1 MSKSMDCKM
10 MQEMMPMM
18 MPMWFSQSYENTFLF
33 SKFSTSTAKGYFPWL
48 AGVFLMCV
56 LVQFLQY
63 FRTNF

>member
-1 MSKSMDCKM
+1 MDCIM

-33 SKFSTSTAKGYFPWL
+33 SKFYTTTAKGYFPWL

-56 LVQFLQY
+56 LV
-63 FRTNF
+63 